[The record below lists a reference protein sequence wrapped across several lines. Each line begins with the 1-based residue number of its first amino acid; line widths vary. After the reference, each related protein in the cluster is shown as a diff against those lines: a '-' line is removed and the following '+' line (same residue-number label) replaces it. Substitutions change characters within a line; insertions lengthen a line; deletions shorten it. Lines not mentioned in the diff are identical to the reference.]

1 MCTWLTPTSQC
12 LESYIV
18 EVGKMR
24 WEMKKV
30 GGHNQGIIKNERGKK
45 WRRKVGKRNG
55 RGTEV
60 EEGQR

>member
-1 MCTWLTPTSQC
+1 
-12 LESYIV
+12 
-18 EVGKMR
+18 MR

-60 EEGQR
+60 EEGQRERSRKGKEVREKKK